1 MHISG
6 HNQGE
11 KVQMEPTSNA
21 GMDRRSFLVR
31 SGSAVAGIG
40 LLSIGGGVLE
50 GCSSNAAPTTTTT
63 TKPKPD
69 EVALQESYINNAEFA
84 GFYCAAKKG
93 FFAKYGLDVDIVS
106 AGATTD
112 PRQVVANGGALTGV
126 VSETSDMIIGVSQGV
141 PYKCFG
147 ASFQQNPGCLMV
159 LAELGHLQHQGP
171 RGQDH
176 RDAGQRPPAGDRHPG
191 VKRCPGRQG
200 HDAGRGD
207 DPTPLVEHK
216 IDAYTA
222 YVFNEPIALKMQ
234 GIQTRCYSFS
244 DIGLPGYG
252 DCLIALDSTFDSQP
266 DLLARFTR
274 ASQEGWAYALAN
286 PSQAVQITLKDYPS
300 GQNATQQ
307 KLQMAA
313 QIPML
318 TNALTKKN
326 GLMWISTSV
335 MQAAINAAK
344 AAKSLKPSHV
354 TVADVMTQD
363 ILIRAKT
370 VSPV

>member
-1 MHISG
+1 MELSQSG
-6 HNQGE
+6 
-11 KVQMEPTSNA
+11 
-21 GMDRRSFLVR
+21 GMDRRTFLVR

-50 GCSSNAAPTTTTT
+50 GCSNSSTPSTTTTT
-63 TKPKPD
+63 TPKMTKLS
-69 EVALQESYINNAEFA
+69 LQESYINNAEFA

-93 FFAKYGLDVDIVS
+93 YFAKYGLDVDVVS

-159 LAELGHLQHQGP
+159 LANSGIYNIKDLEGKIIGMQDNARQQVIGILGSN
-171 RGQDH
+171 
-176 RDAGQRPPAGDRHPG
+176 G
-191 VKRCPGRQG
+191 VPLDKVTMQVV
-200 HDAGRGD
+200 GD

-222 YVFNEPIALKMQ
+222 YVFNEPIALSMQ
-234 GIQTRCYSFS
+234 GIKTRCYSFS

-252 DCLIALDSTFDSQP
+252 DCLIALNSTLSSQP

-286 PSQAVQITLKDYPS
+286 PSEAVTITLKDYPS
-300 GQNATQQ
+300 GQNTKQQ
-307 KLQMAA
+307 QLQMTA

-326 GLMWISTSV
+326 GLMWIDKGV

-344 AAKSLKPSHV
+344 AASSLKAGSNV
-354 TVADVMTQD
+354 TLADVMTQE